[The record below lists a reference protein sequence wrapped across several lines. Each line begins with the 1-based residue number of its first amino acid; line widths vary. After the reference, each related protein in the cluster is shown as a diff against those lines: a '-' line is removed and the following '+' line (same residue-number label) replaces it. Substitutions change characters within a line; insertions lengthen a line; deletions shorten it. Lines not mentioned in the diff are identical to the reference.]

1 MGAPD
6 GAMTRGSWR
15 SWPRAKSHEKK
26 YPKAIAKPIAN
37 SSAKPMAKACGGKVS
52 PAAKA
57 AVSKTS
63 LSCPPKV
70 KAMPKKRTF
79 SGVTAL
85 DEVL

>member
-26 YPKAIAKPIAN
+26 YPKAI
-37 SSAKPMAKACGGKVS
+37 AKPMAKACGGKVS

-79 SGVTAL
+79 SGITAL